1 MKSSASTP
9 GLFTGDLPDPRLQ
22 QFRMRRLQVHNW
34 GTFSGLTE
42 IPIAARGFLFVGRS
56 GSGKSTLLDAMSALL
71 TPPSIVDFNAAAR
84 EAERSGRDRN
94 LVSYVRGAWADQQ
107 DSESGEIATQ
117 YLRKG
122 ATWTAL
128 VLEYRNGEDRVV
140 SLVRLFW
147 IAGNGTAA
155 ADVRKHYM
163 VAERAFDIASDLDG
177 FDLDLR
183 KLKQRLHD
191 VHHFDSFAGY
201 AERFRHQLGIGNE
214 MALRL
219 LHKTQ
224 SAKNLGDLNA
234 FLRGFMLEEP
244 KTFDAAE
251 RLVGDFAELD
261 GAHQA
266 VVTARRQV
274 ETLLPAR
281 GHHAELMAV
290 RRQRSE
296 LDELKLGIDS
306 YREQRRLSLLDARL
320 QELDTQD
327 RGLAGEEGQRRAAL
341 ENHQRRLDD
350 LEAQRRAQGGER
362 IDALERE
369 RGQQETERDR
379 RAAKRSQAEQA
390 CRQLEQV
397 LAGSAHGFAEQA
409 AQARAALEDG
419 TRAAAELD
427 EAIGQRIA
435 GKAEDAKRFAEVR
448 AEIDALKRNPS
459 NIPAPM
465 QALRARLS
473 ADTGVP
479 EAALPFVGELLQ
491 VRGEESDWRG
501 AIERVLHGFAQSLL
515 VDERHYADVAD
526 WVNRTHLGIRL
537 VYYRVRDNEHALPGR
552 APAAGSLLH
561 KLELR
566 EHAFAGWLRRELG
579 KRFDYD
585 CVDNAKALRHAERA
599 ITREGQVKHPGE
611 RYEKDDRHA
620 VNDRRRWLLGFDNRD
635 KLALFEEEGLALAQ
649 RIAACDADVAALR
662 ARRERDGARRL
673 AQHTLAN
680 LAWDEIDVAA
690 PLQRLDDIATALRQL
705 REGDAN
711 LRALGEAIDLARGNV
726 EQAERTYDGVR
737 KERAKL
743 ERDREHWEK
752 VRSGCADAG
761 ARTLTPLQQRGL
773 GERVDGLGVLSLE
786 NLDAHFREITKVLE
800 EQRTESLT
808 AQNRIE
814 QLLLE
819 CFKRYCRAWPEDSGD
834 FTVSLSSAEDF
845 LARLQRLERDGLPQ
859 HEARFFEL
867 LQSQSKNNLLALQRH
882 TAEARKSIAQRL
894 DEVNASLEQVPF
906 NRGTLLTIELGDR
919 RLPEVIE
926 FHQRLRDVLGH
937 HQTEQRELAEQQF
950 AVLRE
955 LVRRLGSQDG
965 EDKRWRELVLDVRL
979 HVEFV
984 GVELDAATRQQVEI
998 YRSGAG
1004 KSGGQRQKL
1013 ATTCLA
1019 AALRYQLGGEDG
1031 ELPRYC
1037 AVVLDEAFDKADNE
1051 FTALAMNIFENF
1063 GFQMVVATPLKSVM
1077 TLEPFIGGACF
1088 VEISGRHDSGVL
1100 LIEYDEQA
1108 RRLKLPERTRGA
1120 NAVDAT
1126 AAAPDQP
1133 ETPEAEQ
1140 AQPVPQRLRAG
1151 AVAVVRSAVADP
1163 ALSDA
1168 AATAATPQRTP
1179 PKSKPTSRTK
1189 SKPKPKPKA

>member
-9 GLFTGDLPDPRLQ
+9 GLFAGDLPDPRLQ

-163 VAERAFDIASDLDG
+163 VAERAFDIAADLDG

-234 FLRGFMLEEP
+234 FLRGFMLDEP

-306 YREQRRLSLLDARL
+306 YREQRRLALLDARL
-320 QELDTQD
+320 QELDTRD

-341 ENHQRRLDD
+341 DNHQRRLDD

-369 RGQQETERDR
+369 RDQQQAERDR
-379 RAAKRSQAEQA
+379 RAAKRRQAEQA
-390 CRQLEQV
+390 CRQLEQG
-397 LAGSAHGFAEQA
+397 LAGSAQGFAEQA

-419 TRAAAELD
+419 TRVAAELD
-427 EAIGQRIA
+427 EAIGERMA
-435 GKAEDAKRFAEVR
+435 GKREDEKRFAEVR

-491 VRGEESDWRG
+491 VRSEDSDWRG

-552 APAAGSLLH
+552 APAAASLLH

-566 EHAFAGWLRRELG
+566 EHACAGWLRRELG

-585 CVDNAKALRHAERA
+585 CVDSAKALRHAERA

-635 KLALFEEEGLALAQ
+635 KLALFEEEGVALAQ

-662 ARRERDGARRL
+662 TRRERDGARRL

-680 LAWDEIDVAA
+680 LAWEEIDVAA

-711 LRALGEAIDLARGNV
+711 LRALGAAIDLARANV
-726 EQAERTYDGVR
+726 EQAERTYEGVH

-743 ERDREHWEK
+743 EGQRESWEK
-752 VRSGCADAG
+752 VRAGCADAH
-761 ARTLTPLQQRGL
+761 ARKLTPLQERGL
-773 GERVDGLGVLSLE
+773 GERVHGLGVLSLE

-834 FTVSLSSAEDF
+834 FTVSVDGAEDF

-1108 RRLKLPERTRGA
+1108 RRLKLPERSRGA
-1120 NAVDAT
+1120 AEPPAVEGAAT
-1126 AAAPDQP
+1126 APS
-1133 ETPEAEQ
+1133 
-1140 AQPVPQRLRAG
+1140 RLRTGPA
-1151 AVAVVRSAVADP
+1151 AVVRGAAGDPAVADGP
-1163 ALSDA
+1163 
-1168 AATAATPQRTP
+1168 TPVAPCPRRTP
-1179 PKSKPTSRTK
+1179 PKPNNPSK
-1189 SKPKPKPKA
+1189 A

>member
-9 GLFTGDLPDPRLQ
+9 GLFSGDLPDSRLQ

-128 VLEYRNGEDRVV
+128 VLEYRDGEDRVV

-163 VAERAFDIASDLDG
+163 VAERAFDIAADLDG

-281 GHHAELMAV
+281 AHHAELMAV

-306 YREQRRLSLLDARL
+306 YREQRRLALLDARL

-369 RGQQETERDR
+369 RGQQEAERDR
-379 RAAKRSQAEQA
+379 RTGKRAQAEQA

-397 LAGSAHGFAEQA
+397 LAGSAQGFAEQA
-409 AQARAALEDG
+409 AQARAALEDA

-448 AEIDALKRNPS
+448 AEIEALKRNPS

-491 VRGEESDWRG
+491 VRGEQSDWRG

-515 VDERHYADVAD
+515 VDERHYAEVAD

-552 APAAGSLLH
+552 APAAASLLH

-585 CVDNAKALRHAERA
+585 CVDSAKALRHAERA

-690 PLQRLDDIATALRQL
+690 PLQRLGDIATALRQL

-726 EQAERTYDGVR
+726 EQAERTYEGVR

-743 ERDREHWEK
+743 EGERERWEK
-752 VRSGCADAG
+752 LRIGCADAG
-761 ARTLTPLQQRGL
+761 ARTLTPLQERGL
-773 GERVDGLGVLSLE
+773 GERVHGLGVLSLE

-834 FTVSLSSAEDF
+834 FTVSVDSAEDF

-1108 RRLKLPERTRGA
+1108 RRLKLPERSRGA
-1120 NAVDAT
+1120 NAADAT
-1126 AAAPDQP
+1126 EAAPDEP
-1133 ETPEAEQ
+1133 EAPEAEQ
-1140 AQPVPQRLRAG
+1140 AKSAPQRLRTG
-1151 AVAVVRSAVADP
+1151 AVAVVRSAVAGP
-1163 ALSDA
+1163 AVSDA
-1168 AATAATPQRTP
+1168 AAMASTPQRTL
-1179 PKSKPTSRTK
+1179 